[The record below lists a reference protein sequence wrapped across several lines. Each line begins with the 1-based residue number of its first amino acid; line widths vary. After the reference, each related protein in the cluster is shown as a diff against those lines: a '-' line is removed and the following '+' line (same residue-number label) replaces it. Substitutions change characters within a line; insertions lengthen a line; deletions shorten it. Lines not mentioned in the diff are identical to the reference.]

1 MKILTVVLSL
11 LHIQWTMGSHCT
23 ETPIVREGN
32 KATAS
37 NCSLSCLDWN
47 KLKIKGVRKLSL
59 ESCGMTRIINISRN
73 SELIELN
80 FMNNEFQQLP
90 KNLLLNFENLKVLNV
105 NGNPLKS
112 IPFSII
118 QEVQVIFQCSCA
130 VLKDLT
136 ENCNKAE
143 NCTQSFLENLNCNGA
158 NNFSTFNVSSF
169 YSAECDRINRI
180 SIYVLVPLLT
190 FLVVG
195 IAAFALSKYFS
206 KRKSSNAHSP
216 NKRHSVSSSDHGQQ
230 RYVSTTNWKD
240 PAAATEKPEGSSGIR
255 KQQMVHKDYEN
266 MVMGECDSAW
276 GRCDRN
282 LKSLDDTYYLE
293 SDPAC
298 DIYLNE
304 QPVYCNYTGSV
315 ANPED
320 DVYII
325 PDK

>member
-1 MKILTVVLSL
+1 MKILTMVLSL

-23 ETPIVREGN
+23 ETPIVREGV
-32 KATAS
+32 KATAP
-37 NCSLSCLDWN
+37 NCSLSCLDWR
-47 KLKIKGVRKLSL
+47 KLNINGVTKLSL
-59 ESCGMTRIINISRN
+59 ESCRISQVINISQN

-80 FMNNEFQQLP
+80 LMNNEFEQLP

-112 IPFSII
+112 IPLSII
-118 QEVQVIFQCSCA
+118 QGVQVIFQCSCS

-143 NCTQSFLENLNCNGA
+143 NCTQNFMENLNCNGA
-158 NNFSTFNVSSF
+158 NNFSVFNVSSF
-169 YSAECDRINRI
+169 YSAECSRTNRI
-180 SIYVLVPLLT
+180 SVYVLVPLLILGIGIT
-190 FLVVG
+190 ICVV
-195 IAAFALSKYFS
+195 IKYSSKCNTN
-206 KRKSSNAHSP
+206 SSHSP
-216 NKRHSVSSSDHGQQ
+216 NKRHSVSSLDHGQQ
-230 RYVSTTNWKD
+230 RNPK
-240 PAAATEKPEGSSGIR
+240 
-255 KQQMVHKDYEN
+255 
-266 MVMGECDSAW
+266 SA
-276 GRCDRN
+276 
-282 LKSLDDTYYLE
+282 DDTYYLE

-304 QPVYCNYTGSV
+304 QPVYCNYTESV